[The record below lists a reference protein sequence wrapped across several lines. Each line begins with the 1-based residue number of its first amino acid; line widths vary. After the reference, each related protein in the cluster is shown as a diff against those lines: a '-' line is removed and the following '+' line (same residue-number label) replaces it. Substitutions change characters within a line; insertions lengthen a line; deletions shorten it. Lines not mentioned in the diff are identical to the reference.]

1 MKCTIIRGWYNGM
14 RDQLIKYKGLL
25 LLLCLALFIR
35 ESLFPQEVKA
45 TSSPRFH
52 SIGGG
57 VLPDQGKFAF
67 GTNLAKDKRYYR
79 TSVEWGLGLN
89 KRHKT
94 PDGSVPYH
102 GFSLKKY
109 GAYYHGS
116 TKEKTIYLTFDCG
129 YENGHTRK
137 ILKILKKNQIKA
149 IFFITKDYLMENPKL
164 VKKMK
169 KQGHLV
175 GNHTCSHPLLAK
187 CSKKKIRAEV
197 QGLEQVMLQKTGYA
211 MDKFIRPPEGN
222 YSIKALKT
230 LQEMGYTT
238 ILWSLAWVDYFEDA
252 QPSVKTVL
260 SKFKIYHH
268 KGMIPLLHVISSADT
283 KALPKIIAYM
293 RAKGYRFGTVDH
305 I

>member
-1 MKCTIIRGWYNGM
+1 M
-14 RDQLIKYKGLL
+14 
-25 LLLCLALFIR
+25 LLCFALCMQ
-35 ESLFPQEVKA
+35 ESSVTGKVRA
-45 TSSPRFH
+45 SSCPGLH
-52 SIGGG
+52 SARDGE
-57 VLPDQGKFAF
+57 LPDQGKFAF
-67 GTNLAKDKRYYR
+67 GTTLAKDKMYYR
-79 TSVEWGLGLN
+79 TSVEWGLRLN
-89 KRHKT
+89 KEHKT
-94 PDGSVPYH
+94 PDGSVPYY

-116 TKEKTIYLTFDCG
+116 TREKTIYLTFDCG
-129 YENGHTRK
+129 YENGNTRK
-137 ILKILKKNQIKA
+137 ILKILKKNQVKA

-175 GNHTCSHPLLAK
+175 GNHTSNHPRLAK

-197 QGLEQVMLQKTGYA
+197 EGLEQAMLQKTGYA

-238 ILWSLAWVDYFEDA
+238 ILWSLAWVDYLEDH

-260 SKFKIYHH
+260 SKFKTYHH
-268 KGMIPLLHVISSADT
+268 KGMIPLLHVISRADA

-293 RAKGYRFGTVDH
+293 RAKGYQFGTVDH
-305 I
+305 L